1 MDRLKKASSAIEQ
14 LDALKGQL
22 SVFESGC
29 KSLLA
34 NIERDEFFSREIAST
49 VKSSL
54 ESIMD
59 AEIKLKGIYEELALG
74 SMPDK
79 IGETLDRIEK
89 FSAELSAKGA
99 FIDAASF
106 FKRLHSHDSTIEAII
121 NEERGRL
128 SSFDIDAMAADEA
141 KDSLQKYVDFKSFY
155 EGHHELLGT
164 VSQSFAYQLVLK
176 AVDSGAFYIDEVKND
191 DAKPE
196 AVGEEAEKSDE
207 SKSANDVSAEECS
220 SEVNSLAEAGAL
232 TDNQYEKQALSRKD
246 SGDEQPALS
255 VKLNCEGVLSSVKI
269 SAEVTRSVAKEI
281 KEYNVSKMKREF
293 EEIMHAGLKI
303 SKLFNLAVFA
313 ACDARLTLLTDF
325 EFDRENIDKQLVEA
339 ENNLSLFNKYGY
351 LAKFDLG
358 QYGITYLATAKCMTF
373 IERAFNGQIQKGMSI
388 KGICDEAHAEER
400 KSHITLLDNIV
411 AGGNYALLA
420 LSNAIS
426 QLLLSF
432 DIVSGEYRGSSRI
445 DIKRGFIAALHGIKI
460 NESEEKILFIGY
472 QSQEQQGL
480 EYIIEQV
487 KGKEKWWSAGSVIV
501 TIGFAVEQAKAL
513 LKCLADNLGDELNG
527 KKQLYYGLDDKK
539 LIDFA
544 TSKAV
549 TDLSELFGRVET
561 ETEVVADESES
572 KDVTDEV
579 EPELLE
585 EIMADEADAD
595 NGDLLKLLQIPDFE
609 TLDKIL
615 VGRQVIP
622 EIKEEIEKSSK
633 PVTAAIV
640 KKERKVLGSRQLDVN
655 TLNRISRDLFVCPE
669 YLLLFFG
676 RRDNMPVTKHIE
688 RYKATL
694 DYMYIYGYAKKY
706 DCGRYGTF
714 YAATDRFLKLTLYP
728 DKIPQKLIEEK
739 SIWDKPVEQAPWN
752 LMVLT
757 MGLYDMFV
765 SLKAKYFNNGLS
777 MVSRCECGFIVTE
790 FEFSNGNSKERLV
803 SITISYDENTNF
815 QELSRFICENMI
827 KADEAAGVLFAAFDS
842 QSVKAFIGWLNSTFS
857 DVFAD
862 VPEYYYLVGEKKLYC
877 YEDDKEVTSIAEL
890 HASIREKS
898 ALNHNKKDA
907 ALQVK
912 DPEPISVT
920 DVETLKDEENSE
932 DIATEVTNEDL
943 PEKISEETA
952 PVEETVESKADEDVL
967 SRVKAEPVTDETT
980 NVKEES
986 QAMSEVDKAHYLE
999 QYHKILMTG
1008 KPYCACAYLRSLA
1021 GRDLSF
1027 NSEYMQLAYAVNDPL
1042 AGCSYISSKLIET
1055 FIMSESGFNSNCLAA
1070 AMLRNFYSNQYQ
1082 YDYDIERLMDSVAEN
1097 ELLAGDVEL
1106 RKLINIFRKFKKSHN
1121 AGMAKYAFYKKS
1133 NTHELKD
1140 TLEKL
1145 SLRAEK
1151 EKILASDS
1159 ACKSVVTNMRL
1170 AKALEYLF
1178 NEQSDITSILTSIIH
1193 KETDKDTVEL
1203 VHQYLADNII
1213 KDGTEIAPDNISSF
1227 KLEDLMKKAWE
1238 EGGNQ
1243 VNNKQGS
1250 SKISGFPR
1258 RKLLHRLENIS
1269 ALMCEYVVVAGRIN
1283 EDASADEDFP
1293 AYQRAYKEVV
1303 PLIKGIISR
1312 YEAISATCDADFG
1325 YRQVLIYTLKEIA
1338 SLLEGKVGEFT
1349 GRYFYLPFLG
1359 DDNVLLDESYIPVFR
1374 DIKDLPEMSTLSR
1387 IERHAFRGGE
1397 RFETITG
1404 RIEAIKNGDN
1414 NVIGK
1419 VFSEDNY
1426 GSVSLILRHIN
1437 ETVPGFEEDFYKAND
1452 IDTALEYARKQA
1464 DVLFK
1469 SFADDLELYQS
1480 YGRIDNTE
1488 ENKKEIILQLVDVLH
1503 ESAIEDENFGFFKK
1517 VLEAFRTKIKTDAEL
1532 LGKNLEHNLDVFIS
1546 DHKELLENA
1555 SAAAAVEKIRQSI
1568 TSQKYSSA
1576 EELLNRLENNDF
1588 DNLSALDI
1596 EDYFGDF
1603 INHYDSYIKGV
1614 ADSQRTLDSL
1624 MRVHINNKDTRAA
1637 DRLLKAWPK
1646 SNADATEAKVTEL
1659 LSAFGFNVGSVEKRG
1674 LISNRFND
1682 FTVKLKKATGGRQ
1695 NNYNHPVPAFGSL
1708 GETDGFRVVY
1718 IFGKYDAENL
1728 LEIFGNIGDAKNTI
1742 VILDFALKESVR
1754 RRLALLVKG
1763 KANGRIF
1770 AVIDRVVA
1778 KCIIEN
1784 YTEQTVNK
1792 RLLQIIMPY
1801 AYYQPYVAESSKA
1814 MPSELFIGRKE
1825 ELKKIK
1831 DVNGVNIVYGGRQLG
1846 KSALLMKAKK
1856 DVDNNE
1862 SGDRAV
1868 YIDIKG
1874 LDYEK
1879 TALKISQELVLA
1891 KILKDSD
1898 ITSDWRTLSMSIR
1911 KRLMSDVNPIH
1922 YFLLLLDEADAFIKS
1937 CQSVKYEPFDA
1948 LKDIQSAGEGRFKFV
1963 VAGLRDVVRFDRAA
1977 ALSDN
1982 SVLPQLGS
1990 LTVKPFK
1997 FAEAKELL
2005 EYPLFYLGYRFKD
2018 DQDTDALVAA
2028 ILGHTNSFPG
2038 MIQLYCTKLI
2048 EAMKKGYAGYAEADT
2063 PPYNVSEDHIKKIL
2077 GEKHLQEEIRQ
2088 KYFITLTVGDD
2099 NYYLLIAMITAY
2111 LYNSDDG
2118 DVKVTP
2124 ADVLQFARDYDI
2136 KDIASLTIENVTA
2149 LMEEMREL
2157 NVLQHN
2163 GEHGYRFT
2171 RYSFYQM
2178 MGTKAH
2184 LEDELTKYMGGDIDE

>member
-74 SMPDK
+74 SMPEK

-155 EGHHELLGT
+155 EDHHELLGT

-269 SAEVTRSVAKEI
+269 PAEVTRSVAKEI

-313 ACDARLTLLTDF
+313 SCDARLTLLTDF

-432 DIVSGEYRGSSRI
+432 DIVPGEYRGSSRI
-445 DIKRGFIAALHGIKI
+445 DIKRGVIAALHGIKI

-480 EYIIEQV
+480 EYIIEQI
-487 KGKEKWWSAGSVIV
+487 KGKEKWWSEGIVIV
-501 TIGFAVEQAKAL
+501 TIGFAAEQAKAL

-527 KKQLYYGLDDKK
+527 KKQLYYGLDNNK
-539 LIDFA
+539 LIDIA
-544 TSKAV
+544 TSEVV
-549 TDLSELFGRVET
+549 TDISALFGGTET

-572 KDVTDEV
+572 MDVTDEV

-585 EIMADEADAD
+585 EIMADEANAD
-595 NGDLLKLLQIPDFE
+595 NGDLLKYLQIPDFAI
-609 TLDKIL
+609 LDRINAGKK
-615 VGRQVIP
+615 VVP
-622 EIKEEIEKSSK
+622 EIKEELEKSSK

-640 KKERKVLGSRQLDVN
+640 KKERKLLGSGILDVN
-655 TLNRISRDLFVCPE
+655 TLNLMCKERFICPA
-669 YLLLFFG
+669 YLLVLFG

-688 RYKATL
+688 RYQGTL
-694 DYMYIYGYAKKY
+694 DYMYMHGYAKKY
-706 DCGRYGTF
+706 DCGSYGTF

-728 DKIPQKLIEEK
+728 DNIPPKMIEEK
-739 SIWDKPVEQAPWN
+739 NKWDKNGEQAPWN
-752 LMVLT
+752 LMVLS
-757 MGLYDMFV
+757 MGFYDMFV
-765 SLKAKYFNNGLS
+765 SLKAKYFNIDLGK
-777 MVSRCECGFIVTE
+777 VAKCEYGFIVTE
-790 FEFSNGNSKERLV
+790 FSGLNGNSKEKIV
-803 SITISYDENTNF
+803 SIIISYDEKTNF
-815 QELSRFICENMI
+815 QELSSFIRENM
-827 KADEAAGVLFAAFDS
+827 KKSDETVGVLFAAFDS

-857 DVFAD
+857 DIFVG

-877 YEDDKEVTSIAEL
+877 YEDDVEVTSIPEL
-890 HASIREKS
+890 YASIREKA
-898 ALNHNKKDA
+898 ALNRNKNDGDN
-907 ALQVK
+907 LSRDV
-912 DPEPISVT
+912 EPISVT
-920 DVETLKDEENSE
+920 DAEYVEEAVDSEES
-932 DIATEVTNEDL
+932 ALEVTNEPL
-943 PEKISEETA
+943 PEKTAVDTA
-952 PVEETVESKADEDVL
+952 PEKEGISDETHEGALVAQ
-967 SRVKAEPVTDETT
+967 AEPTVDVAKD
-980 NVKEES
+980 VKEES
-986 QAMSEVDKAHYLE
+986 QVMSEKDKAHYLE
-999 QYHKILMTG
+999 QYKRILMTG
-1008 KPYCACAYLRSLA
+1008 KPYCACAYLKSLA

-1027 NSEYMQLAYAVNDPL
+1027 YSEYMQLAYAVNDPL

-1082 YDYDIERLMDSVAEN
+1082 YDYDIDRLMDSVAEN

-1121 AGMAKYAFYKKS
+1121 SGMAKYAFYKKS

-1145 SLRAEK
+1145 SIRAEK

-1213 KDGTEIAPDNISSF
+1213 KDGAEIAPDNISSF

-1238 EGGNQ
+1238 AGGNQ

-1303 PLIKGIISR
+1303 PLITGLISR
-1312 YEAISATCDADFG
+1312 YEAITATSDAEFG

-1359 DDNVLLDESYIPVFR
+1359 DDNVLLDESYMPVFR

-1387 IERHAFRGGE
+1387 IEKHAFSGGE
-1397 RFETITG
+1397 KFDAISSRL
-1404 RIEAIKNGDN
+1404 EAVKSSDN
-1414 NVIGK
+1414 NAIGQI
-1419 VFSEDNY
+1419 FSEDNY
-1426 GSVSLILRHIN
+1426 GSLSLILRYIN
-1437 ETVPGFEEDFYKAND
+1437 EAVPGFEEDFYKGND
-1452 IDTALEYARKQA
+1452 IDTALDYARKQA

-1503 ESAIEDENFGFFKK
+1503 ESALEDENFGFFKK
-1517 VLEAFRTKIKTDAEL
+1517 VLEAFRAKIKTDAEL
-1532 LGKNLEHNLDVFIS
+1532 LGKNLENTLDVFIS
-1546 DHKELLENA
+1546 DHKELLENTG
-1555 SAAAAVEKIRQSI
+1555 AAAAVEKIRQSI
-1568 TSQKYSSA
+1568 ISQKYSSA

-1624 MRVHINNKDTRAA
+1624 MRVHISNKDTRAA

-1674 LISNRFND
+1674 LISNRFNN

-2184 LEDELTKYMGGDIDE
+2184 LEDELTKYMGGDSDE